1 MYGDW
6 QIGHMPLEDYV
17 QKHNRFAEAM
27 RAQDPS
33 IKVIAVGATGEWS
46 ETMLTHCADHM
57 DLLSEHFYCGEKPG
71 VSAHMNQIVQTI
83 RTKAEQHR
91 AYHASLPSLTGK
103 VIPIA
108 MDEWNY
114 WYGEELYGEIGVRYF
129 LKDALGVAAGIHE
142 FARNSDVIF
151 MANYAQTVNVI
162 GCIKTTGA
170 HAAWD
175 ATGLPLLLYRR
186 EFGAIPVA
194 VEGGRPIDV
203 MAAWVADRTA
213 LTIGVVNPLPDAVD
227 VPFTLTNAAITGDG
241 AVWTI
246 AGTDP
251 MLYNVPGEPP
261 RLEIVESPVTG
272 LAATLPV
279 PGYSICLFRLPVR

>member
-1 MYGDW
+1 
-6 QIGHMPLEDYV
+6 
-17 QKHNRFAEAM
+17 
-27 RAQDPS
+27 
-33 IKVIAVGATGEWS
+33 
-46 ETMLTHCADHM
+46 MLTHCADHM

-279 PGYSICLFRLPVR
+279 PGYSICLFRLPVK